1 MEFSWLGDEEFSWL
15 ENDGDSSDGDSIGGD
30 SEEARG
36 GDESSTGGNCSGWFS
51 NDDLSSDEGQA
62 SSCSGRKVETEPAR
76 LRHSV
81 FASGVDF

>member
-1 MEFSWLGDEEFSWL
+1 MEFSWLED
-15 ENDGDSSDGDSIGGD
+15 DGDFSDGESIDGD

-36 GDESSTGGNCSGWFS
+36 GDESSSGGNWSGWFS

-81 FASGVDF
+81 FASSFNF